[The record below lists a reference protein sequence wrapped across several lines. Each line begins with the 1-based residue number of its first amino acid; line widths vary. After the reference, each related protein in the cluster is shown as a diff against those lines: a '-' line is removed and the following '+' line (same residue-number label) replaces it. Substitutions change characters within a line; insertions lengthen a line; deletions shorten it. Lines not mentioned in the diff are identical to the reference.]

1 MPKKS
6 VSRRNCEFVGVRVS
20 ATEKADLMSAA
31 ARRKVS
37 ISQLVRDAVVR
48 AMHDAPPSNAVAG

>member
-6 VSRRNCEFVGVRVS
+6 VSRRITGFVGVRITT
-20 ATEKADLMSAA
+20 AEKAAMVSAA

-48 AMHDAPPSNAVAG
+48 AMHDAPPSNTVAG